1 MTYAFLIVAA
11 AISIYALLC
20 VVRIILT
27 WIPGGSYTGFGR
39 FLSALCDPYLNL
51 FRRGWLRLGT
61 IDFSPLVAL
70 AVLTLASIL
79 FQTLGDGTRVTLAAI
94 LILVIEIVWKVVAS
108 ILLFLIVVLVIR
120 LIVFLSR
127 ADRNSPLWAQIDAS
141 LNPLVYTITKF
152 FTGNRLVA
160 YKNALIFAIILLLV
174 LRIGGVFAVGALLRI
189 CALIPF

>member
-1 MTYAFLIVAA
+1 MTYAVLIVAA

-79 FQTLGDGTRVTLAAI
+79 FQTLGGGTRVTLAAI
-94 LILVIEIVWKVVAS
+94 LILVIELPRRICYNRPKS
-108 ILLFLIVVLVIR
+108 LEGMQMK
-120 LIVFLSR
+120 R
-127 ADRNSPLWAQIDAS
+127 ALA
-141 LNPLVYTITKF
+141 
-152 FTGNRLVA
+152 
-160 YKNALIFAIILLLV
+160 LLLV
-174 LRIGGVFAVGALLRI
+174 FIITVSACSCGKSGNTAPVRGKQGHRGRRTGHQGARSR
-189 CALIPF
+189 